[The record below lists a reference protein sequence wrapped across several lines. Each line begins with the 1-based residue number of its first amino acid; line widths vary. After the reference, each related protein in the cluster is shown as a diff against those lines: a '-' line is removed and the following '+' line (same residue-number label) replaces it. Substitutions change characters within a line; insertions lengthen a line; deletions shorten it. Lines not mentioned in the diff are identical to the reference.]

1 MQKPLMLIFEV
12 GSIFSSK
19 YILQLL
25 LEQGGG
31 YKEGCNRSGRWVDGG
46 AGPEQNDTAGAV
58 RGALPNTKRLS
69 VKSVYHSGLTAH
81 VLVPKSIL

>member
-1 MQKPLMLIFEV
+1 MEILKTTNALLIILETF
-12 GSIFSSK
+12 
-19 YILQLL
+19 LQLL
-25 LEQGGG
+25 LEQGGSIRRG
-31 YKEGCNRSGRWVDGG
+31 VIGPAGGWIGG

>member
-1 MQKPLMLIFEV
+1 MKILKTTNVLLILMETF
-12 GSIFSSK
+12 
-19 YILQLL
+19 LQLCL
-25 LEQGGG
+25 SREGAIRRGVIGPAGG
-31 YKEGCNRSGRWVDGG
+31 WIGG
-46 AGPEQNDTAGAV
+46 AGPEQNDTTGAV